1 VERVEWK
8 AFVDELRVVWKRL
21 WWDRIDDKVRAEG
34 VARED
39 YSSLFVDRGTV
50 IMATRDF
57 KPLDFV
63 EVLERHK
70 PSEVPNAIPPSPA
83 IGGWGK
89 FIRDS
94 VRKQK
99 RFTQRGRPVP
109 SRVGGAGFTLEWNE
123 ELFFFLIFVCARALW
138 MKIGYF

>member
-1 VERVEWK
+1 MERVEWK
-8 AFVDELRVVWKRL
+8 AVVDELRTVWKRL
-21 WWDRIDDKVRAEG
+21 WQDRIDDKVRAEG
-34 VARED
+34 IARED

-70 PSEVPNAIPPSPA
+70 PSEVPNAIPPHPA

-89 FIRDS
+89 FVRDS
-94 VRKQK
+94 VSKQK
-99 RFTQRGRPVP
+99 RFTMRGRPVP
-109 SRVGGAGFTLEWNE
+109 SKPKRKGNQQHKKGGRGWLHVRME
-123 ELFFFLIFVCARALW
+123 
-138 MKIGYF
+138 

>member
-109 SRVGGAGFTLEWNE
+109 SKPKRKENQQRKKGGRGWLHVRME
-123 ELFFFLIFVCARALW
+123 
-138 MKIGYF
+138 

>member
-1 VERVEWK
+1 MERVEWK

-109 SRVGGAGFTLEWNE
+109 SKPKRKENQQRKKGGRGWLHVRME
-123 ELFFFLIFVCARALW
+123 
-138 MKIGYF
+138 